1 MSQMNGDQLT
11 LALLVAIIGACVVIF
26 GHWVRLHDNKARDA
40 ARVQEHSRLT
50 LEWATGLAT
59 DPDPLKA
66 GAGVAALGAIARARE
81 PSVSPQDVA
90 AVVGDAIVGLRQTR
104 SSRSAA

>member
-50 LEWATGLAT
+50 LT